1 MKRRQQ
7 TTKQRENVSRLGL
20 ESDLRGPLGLWVA
33 PINLANDHQLGHM
46 FEEKEGRK
54 KTFWHLGYWKQWM
67 ISDQVWR
74 LERGFSQTQHNGN
87 ISANDQPWC
96 QKLKTV
102 EPTIQRDPPPPPPP
116 YLNWRKHT
124 FSSPGL
130 SALATGHPYPSHY
143 NNLTLPLFPV
153 SFLVWKLSK
162 IRALV
167 LVTITLLSIYIYI
180 FSFRLQ
186 KCQSLFLVARDRL

>member
-96 QKLKTV
+96 QKPKTV
-102 EPTIQRDPPPPPPP
+102 EPTIQRDPPPPLIWTEGNTHSRHQGSRPSLPAILIHLITTTSRCHCFLSVSSSGSFPKYVPWFWWPLP
-116 YLNWRKHT
+116 YSQ
-124 FSSPGL
+124 FIFIF
-130 SALATGHPYPSHY
+130 
-143 NNLTLPLFPV
+143 FPFV
-153 SFLVWKLSK
+153 YRSVKVCF
-162 IRALV
+162 
-167 LVTITLLSIYIYI
+167 
-180 FSFRLQ
+180 
-186 KCQSLFLVARDRL
+186 